1 VAISKSPLPFVFWS
15 QPASG
20 NEPAREWLQG
30 LDKED
35 RRKMGSAMRTVQF
48 GWPLGMPLYRPM
60 SGGLHELRVSLKGK
74 QEARLLFWVHDETIV
89 GLHAFFKTTP
99 ATPKSELEL
108 ATRRMKA
115 MQPRPS

>member
-1 VAISKSPLPFVFWS
+1 VSISPFRFVFWK

-20 NEPAREWLQG
+20 KQPVLEWLQG

-35 RRKMGSAMRTVQF
+35 RREMGFAMRTVQI
-48 GWPLGMPLYRPM
+48 GWPLGMPLCRPM
-60 SGGLHELRVSLKGK
+60 GDGLHELRVPLAKG
-74 QEARLLFWVHDETIV
+74 QREGRLLFCVQDETIV
-89 GLHAFFKTTP
+89 GLHAFFKTTRK
-99 ATPKSELEL
+99 APKGELEL